1 MIIYIPLFIISVVL
15 GILLTGKKPAK
26 AKKIIYLGITF
37 GLMFLVSVMR
47 YGMGNDY
54 FSYMRIFD
62 EISAAGWGEAL
73 TLGYEPLFT
82 VITKLISALTDSYEV
97 MYGIYSVL
105 ILAPVAFAIYKWS
118 DNVWLSTAA
127 YLCLTFFY
135 ASLSFIRQSLAVSL
149 LILAF
154 GFIRE
159 KKIVPVLIIAVAAIG
174 FHYTAVAFIPMYLLS
189 LIKPTKKYMII
200 FGSVSV
206 GALITCLIMKAAGA
220 NPLNL
225 VADIVT
231 AVTGRD
237 YSSYIGT
244 TWFETGFDVRYLVM
258 PLAVLGLVIV
268 SYFLGWKEK
277 KEADTLLQFTLINTV
292 IWLFITYAFIIERFS
307 MYIFIF
313 SLFTI
318 PSVLSYFE
326 EKAELAAAPK
336 ENTGKKLPGYSKKQS
351 EEKKDTSFLVTTIT
365 VFGMFVYNCWSIG
378 MNFHGI
384 SPYMSNIPAVTDA
397 IDGYDGADEN
407 LSKVVAGS
415 NDLYTYLIQ
424 LKNAESGYVIVS
436 TSDSYGGIVP
446 AIRRAAD
453 YAGTGINRPADIEA
467 ASPAFIEY
475 NDLNGEYYTGENPS
489 YSAENGISIVNNG
502 TDAVITDKVG
512 NTVKIADGKLVFLL
526 FTEEGIFFD
535 GTSFDVEKIGRV
547 AEKVTPNE

>member
-1 MIIYIPLFIISVVL
+1 MVIYIPLFIISVVS
-15 GILLTGKKPAK
+15 GILLTGKNASKS
-26 AKKIIYLGITF
+26 KKIIYLALNF
-37 GLMFLVSVMR
+37 GLMFLVSVLR
-47 YGMGNDY
+47 FGMGNDY

-62 EISAAGWGEAL
+62 EISAAGWGETL
-73 TLGYEPLFT
+73 TLGYEPLFA

-97 MYGIYSVL
+97 MYGVYSAL
-105 ILAPVAFAIYKWS
+105 ILTPVAVAVYKWS
-118 DNVWLSTAA
+118 DNVWISTAA

-154 GFIRE
+154 GFIKER
-159 KKIVPVLIIAVAAIG
+159 KILPVLIFAVAAIG
-174 FHYTAVAFIPMYLLS
+174 FHYTAAAFIPLYLLS
-189 LIKPTKKYMII
+189 LVKPTKKYMII

-206 GALITCLIMKAAGA
+206 GALITCLVMKAVGA

-244 TWFETGFDVRYLVM
+244 TWFETGFDVRYLIM
-258 PLAVLGLVIV
+258 PLAVLGLVLV

-277 KEADTLLQFTLINTV
+277 KESDTLLQFMLMSAA
-292 IWLFITYAFIIERFS
+292 IWLFITYAFIVERFT

-313 SLFTI
+313 SLFAI
-318 PSVLSYFE
+318 PSVLSWFE

-336 ENTGKKLPGYSKKQS
+336 DDSGKKLPGYSKKKS

-384 SPYMSNIPAVTDA
+384 SPFMSNIPAVNDLV
-397 IDGYDGADEN
+397 DGYDGHEEN
-407 LSKVVAGS
+407 LTNMRGT

-424 LKNAESGYVIVS
+424 LGNTDCGYVIVS
-436 TSDSYGGIVP
+436 TSDSYDGIVP

-453 YAGTGINRPADIEA
+453 YAGTGINRPSDIEA

-475 NDLNGEYYTGENPS
+475 NDRNGVYYTGENPS

-502 TDAVITDKVG
+502 TDAVVTDKLG
-512 NTVKIADGKLVFLL
+512 NTAKIADGKLAFLL
-526 FTEEGIFFD
+526 FNEEGIFFD
-535 GTSFDVEKIGRV
+535 GTAFEVDKIGRV
-547 AEKVTPNE
+547 AEKVSPNE

>member
-1 MIIYIPLFIISVVL
+1 MVIYIPLFIISVVS
-15 GILLTGKKPAK
+15 GILLTGKNASKS
-26 AKKIIYLGITF
+26 KKIIYLALNF
-37 GLMFLVSVMR
+37 GLMFLVSVLR
-47 YGMGNDY
+47 FGMGNDY

-62 EISAAGWGEAL
+62 EISAAGWGETL
-73 TLGYEPLFT
+73 TLGYEPLFA

-97 MYGIYSVL
+97 MYGVYSAL
-105 ILAPVAFAIYKWS
+105 ILAPVAVAVYKWS
-118 DNVWLSTAA
+118 DNVWISTAA

-154 GFIRE
+154 GFIKER
-159 KKIVPVLIIAVAAIG
+159 KILPVLIFAVAAIG
-174 FHYTAVAFIPMYLLS
+174 FHYTAAAFIPLYLLS
-189 LIKPTKKYMII
+189 LVKPTKKYMII

-206 GALITCLIMKAAGA
+206 GALITCLVMKAVGA

-244 TWFETGFDVRYLVM
+244 TWFETGFDVRYLIM
-258 PLAVLGLVIV
+258 PLAVLGLVLV

-277 KEADTLLQFTLINTV
+277 KEADTLLQFMFMSAA
-292 IWLFITYAFIIERFS
+292 IWLFITYAFIVERFT

-313 SLFTI
+313 SLFAI
-318 PSVLSYFE
+318 PSVLSWFE

-336 ENTGKKLPGYSKKQS
+336 DDSGKKLPGYSKKKS

-384 SPYMSNIPAVTDA
+384 SPFMSNIPAVNDLV
-397 IDGYDGADEN
+397 DGYDGHEEN
-407 LSKVVAGS
+407 LTNMRGT

-424 LKNAESGYVIVS
+424 LGNTDCGYVIVS
-436 TSDSYGGIVP
+436 TSDSYNGIVP

-453 YAGTGINRPADIEA
+453 YAGTGINRPSDIEA

-475 NDLNGEYYTGENPS
+475 NDRNGVYYTGENPS

-502 TDAVITDKVG
+502 TDAVVTDKLG
-512 NTVKIADGKLVFLL
+512 NTAKIADGKLAFLL
-526 FTEEGIFFD
+526 FNEEGIFFD
-535 GTSFDVEKIGRV
+535 GTAFEVDKIGRV
-547 AEKVTPNE
+547 AEKVSPNE

>member
-1 MIIYIPLFIISVVL
+1 MVIYIPLFIISVVS
-15 GILLTGKKPAK
+15 GILLTGKNASKS
-26 AKKIIYLGITF
+26 KKIIYLALNF
-37 GLMFLVSVMR
+37 GLMFLVSVLR
-47 YGMGNDY
+47 FDMGNDY

-62 EISAAGWGEAL
+62 EISAAGWGETL
-73 TLGYEPLFT
+73 TLGYEPLFA

-97 MYGIYSVL
+97 MYGVYSAL
-105 ILAPVAFAIYKWS
+105 ILAPVAVAVYKWS
-118 DNVWLSTAA
+118 DNVWISTAA

-154 GFIRE
+154 GFIKER
-159 KKIVPVLIIAVAAIG
+159 KILPVLIFAVAAIG
-174 FHYTAVAFIPMYLLS
+174 FHYTAAAFIPLYLLS
-189 LIKPTKKYMII
+189 LVKPTKKYMII

-206 GALITCLIMKAAGA
+206 GALITCLVMKAVGA

-244 TWFETGFDVRYLVM
+244 TWFETGFDVRYLIM
-258 PLAVLGLVIV
+258 PLAVLGLVLV

-277 KEADTLLQFTLINTV
+277 KEADTLLQFMFMSAA
-292 IWLFITYAFIIERFS
+292 IWLFITYAFIVERFT

-313 SLFTI
+313 SLVAI
-318 PSVLSYFE
+318 PSVLSWFE

-336 ENTGKKLPGYSKKQS
+336 DDSGKKLPGYSKKKS

-384 SPYMSNIPAVTDA
+384 SPFMSNIPAVNDLV
-397 IDGYDGADEN
+397 DGYDGHEEN
-407 LSKVVAGS
+407 LTNMRGT

-424 LKNAESGYVIVS
+424 LGNTDCGYVIVS
-436 TSDSYGGIVP
+436 TSDSYNGIVP

-453 YAGTGINRPADIEA
+453 YAGTGINRPSDIEA

-475 NDLNGEYYTGENPS
+475 NDRNGEYYTGENPS

-502 TDAVITDKVG
+502 TDAVVTDKLG
-512 NTVKIADGKLVFLL
+512 NTAKIADGKLAFLL
-526 FTEEGIFFD
+526 FNEEGIFFD
-535 GTSFDVEKIGRV
+535 GTAFEVDKIGRV
-547 AEKVTPNE
+547 AEKVSPNE

>member
-1 MIIYIPLFIISVVL
+1 MVIYIPLFIISVVS
-15 GILLTGKKPAK
+15 GILLTGKNASKS
-26 AKKIIYLGITF
+26 KKIIYLALNF
-37 GLMFLVSVMR
+37 GLMFLVSVLR
-47 YGMGNDY
+47 FGMGNDY

-62 EISAAGWGEAL
+62 EISAAGWGETL
-73 TLGYEPLFT
+73 TLGYEPLFA

-97 MYGIYSVL
+97 MYGVYSAL
-105 ILAPVAFAIYKWS
+105 ILAPVAVAVYKWS
-118 DNVWLSTAA
+118 DNVWISTAA

-154 GFIRE
+154 GFIKER
-159 KKIVPVLIIAVAAIG
+159 KILPVLIFAVAAIG
-174 FHYTAVAFIPMYLLS
+174 FHYTAAAFIPLYLLS
-189 LIKPTKKYMII
+189 LVKPTKKYMII

-206 GALITCLIMKAAGA
+206 GALITCLVMKAVGA

-244 TWFETGFDVRYLVM
+244 TWFETGFDVRYLIM
-258 PLAVLGLVIV
+258 PLAVLGLVLV

-277 KEADTLLQFTLINTV
+277 KEADTLLQFMFMSAA
-292 IWLFITYAFIIERFS
+292 IWLFITYAFIVERFT

-313 SLFTI
+313 SLVAI
-318 PSVLSYFE
+318 PSVLFWFE

-336 ENTGKKLPGYSKKQS
+336 DDSGKKLPGYSKKKS

-384 SPYMSNIPAVTDA
+384 SPFMSNIPAVNDLV
-397 IDGYDGADEN
+397 DGYDGHEEN
-407 LSKVVAGS
+407 LTNMRGT

-424 LKNAESGYVIVS
+424 LGNTDCGYVIVS
-436 TSDSYGGIVP
+436 TSDSYNGIVP

-453 YAGTGINRPADIEA
+453 YAGTGINRPSDIEA

-475 NDLNGEYYTGENPS
+475 NDRNGVYYTGENPS

-502 TDAVITDKVG
+502 TDAVVTDKLG
-512 NTVKIADGKLVFLL
+512 NTAKIADGKLAFLL
-526 FTEEGIFFD
+526 FNEEGIFFD
-535 GTSFDVEKIGRV
+535 GTAFEVDKIGRV
-547 AEKVTPNE
+547 AEKVSPNE

>member
-1 MIIYIPLFIISVVL
+1 MVIYIPLFIISVVS
-15 GILLTGKKPAK
+15 GILLTGKNASKS
-26 AKKIIYLGITF
+26 KKIIYLALNF
-37 GLMFLVSVMR
+37 GLMFLVSVLR
-47 YGMGNDY
+47 FGMGNDY

-62 EISAAGWGEAL
+62 EISAAGWGETL
-73 TLGYEPLFT
+73 TLGYEPLFA

-97 MYGIYSVL
+97 MYGVYSAL
-105 ILAPVAFAIYKWS
+105 ILTPVAVAVYKWS
-118 DNVWLSTAA
+118 DNVWISTAA

-154 GFIRE
+154 GFIKER
-159 KKIVPVLIIAVAAIG
+159 KILPVLIFAVAAIG
-174 FHYTAVAFIPMYLLS
+174 FHYTAAAFIPLYLLS
-189 LIKPTKKYMII
+189 LVKPTKKYMII

-206 GALITCLIMKAAGA
+206 GALITCLVMKAVGA

-244 TWFETGFDVRYLVM
+244 TWFETGFDVRYLIM
-258 PLAVLGLVIV
+258 PLAVLGLVLV

-277 KEADTLLQFTLINTV
+277 KEADTLLQFMFMSAA
-292 IWLFITYAFIIERFS
+292 IWLFITYAFIVERFT

-313 SLFTI
+313 SLFAI
-318 PSVLSYFE
+318 PSVLSWFE

-336 ENTGKKLPGYSKKQS
+336 DDSGKKLPGYSKKKS

-384 SPYMSNIPAVTDA
+384 SPFMSNIPAVNDLV
-397 IDGYDGADEN
+397 DGYDGHEEN
-407 LSKVVAGS
+407 LTNMRGT

-424 LKNAESGYVIVS
+424 LSNTDCGYVIVS
-436 TSDSYGGIVP
+436 TSDSYDGIVP

-453 YAGTGINRPADIEA
+453 YADTGINRPSDIEA

-475 NDLNGEYYTGENPS
+475 NDRNGVYYTGENPS

-502 TDAVITDKVG
+502 TDAVVTDKLG
-512 NTVKIADGKLVFLL
+512 NTAKIADGKLAFLL
-526 FTEEGIFFD
+526 FNEEGIFFD
-535 GTSFDVEKIGRV
+535 GTAFEVDKIGRV
-547 AEKVTPNE
+547 AEKVSPNE